1 MKMTKNVYG
10 FTGKIL
16 RVDLTH
22 GKIAVQDHPRELME
36 GYLGGRGTNIRIL
49 WDELDANTDPLGPD
63 NKVVFG
69 AGPLV
74 GTIAPSSGRWNV
86 SARSPMTGL
95 IGDSNAGGH
104 WAAELKWSGFD
115 NVVFSGRSQKPVY
128 LWINDGEAELRS
140 AADVWGKGLIETT
153 NRIREEVDEEEA
165 KVAAIGPA
173 GENLVQGAAV
183 MSDLTRAAGRTGI
196 AAVMGTKNLKGIAVV
211 GSKGVNIAD
220 PDRYMTLIQEA
231 TTEILEHP
239 LYEVWATLGTTFLL
253 RAISKAGRLAIKNWT
268 ENVLDEAKAIE
279 LSGKRLFEEYSL
291 KNKACYNCPI
301 ACSRVYSVTEGPYAG
316 TFSEGPEYE
325 AQTHLG
331 SNLGITDMEAMLH
344 LNALCNDLGLDVC
357 TVGATIAWAMEC
369 YERGLITDEDTG
381 GLKLTWGNDEA
392 AVKLTKQIAAREGF
406 GDVLADGSYAAA
418 ERLGVGKEYLITT
431 KKLPWTAVDAR
442 GSFGW
447 ALAYSTSTRG
457 ADHLR
462 SLVYVASLKTY
473 QDQATKL
480 FGVPAEATNE
490 WSLQGKPFFVKFCEE
505 IGAVIDAIGICKTPS
520 MILMTNSYFVS
531 PSGKPDKLAEIITA
545 ITGIEY
551 TGTSLLQVGER
562 IYNTEKAFNM
572 RYGLG
577 RRTLD
582 TVPRRFIEDVPPKE
596 PRNTEDALV
605 TPEKLNQLLDE
616 YYELRG
622 WDVES
627 GLIKRQKLEELGL
640 KDIADELQSL
650 NQLPS

>member
-1 MKMTKNVYG
+1 MANEVYG

-16 RVDLTH
+16 RVNLTK
-22 GKIAVQDHPRELME
+22 GSVTVQDHPKELME
-36 GYLGGRGTNIRIL
+36 GYLGGRGSNIRIV
-49 WDELDANTDPLGPD
+49 WDEVGVDTDPLGPD
-63 NKVVFG
+63 NIVVFG

-74 GTIAPSSGRWNV
+74 GTLAPSSGRWNV
-86 SARSPMTGL
+86 SARSPLTGL

-115 NVVFSGRSQKPVY
+115 NVVFTGRSTKPVY
-128 LWINDGEAELRS
+128 LWINDGEVEIRNAEHI
-140 AADVWGKGLIETT
+140 WGKGLTETT
-153 NRIREEVDEEEA
+153 TRIREEIDEEEA

-211 GSKGVNIAD
+211 GTKGVSIAD
-220 PDRYMTLIQEA
+220 PERYMTLMQEA
-231 TTEILEHP
+231 TNEILEHP

-253 RAISKAGRLAIKNWT
+253 KAISKAGRLAIKNWT
-268 ENVLDEAKAIE
+268 ENVLEEADAVE
-279 LSGKRLFEEYSL
+279 LSGKRLFDEYSL
-291 KNKACYNCPI
+291 KNKGCYNCPI
-301 ACSRVYSVTEGPYAG
+301 ACSRVYQITEGPYAG
-316 TFSEGPEYE
+316 TLSEGPEYE

-331 SNLGITDMEAMLH
+331 SNLGIYSMEAMLH
-344 LNALCNDLGLDVC
+344 LNALCNELGLDVC

-369 YERGLITDEDTG
+369 YERGIITDEDTG
-381 GLKLTWGNDEA
+381 GLKLNWGNEEA
-392 AVKLTKQIAAREGF
+392 TVELVKKMASREGF
-406 GDVLADGSYAAA
+406 GDVLADGSYAAS
-418 ERLGVGKEYLITT
+418 EKLGKGSEYLIAT

-447 ALAYSTSTRG
+447 ALAYATSTRG

-462 SLVYVASLKTY
+462 GLVYVASLKTY
-473 QDQATKL
+473 QEQATEL
-480 FGVPAEATNE
+480 FGVPRDATDE
-490 WSLQGKPFFVKFCEE
+490 WSLQGKPFFVKYCEE
-505 IGAVIDAIGICKTPS
+505 MGAVIDAVGICKTPS

-531 PSGKPDKLAEIITA
+531 PSGKPDGLAELLSAT
-545 ITGIEY
+545 TGIPL

-562 IYNTEKAFNM
+562 IYNTEKAFNT
-572 RYGLG
+572 RFGLG
-577 RRTLD
+577 RRSLD
-582 TVPRRFIEDVPPKE
+582 TVPRRFMEDIPPKE
-596 PRNTEDALV
+596 PRHTEDALV
-605 TPEKLNQLLDE
+605 TPAKLNQLLDE

-627 GLIKRQKLEELGL
+627 GLIKRKKLEELGL

>member
-1 MKMTKNVYG
+1 MKNEVYG

-16 RVDLTH
+16 RVNLTN
-22 GKIAVQDHPRELME
+22 GKITIQDHPRELMK
-36 GYLGGRGTNIRIL
+36 GYLGGRGSNIRII
-49 WDELDANTDPLGPD
+49 WDEVGVDTDPLGPD
-63 NKVVFG
+63 NVVVFG

-74 GTIAPSSGRWNV
+74 GTLAPSSGRWNV
-86 SARSPMTGL
+86 SSRSPMTGL

-115 NVVFSGRSQKPVY
+115 NVVFTGRSAKPVY
-128 LWINDGEAELRS
+128 LWINDGDPELRS
-140 AADVWGKGLIETT
+140 AHDVWGKGLIETT
-153 NRIREEVDEEEA
+153 TRIREEVDEEEA

-211 GSKGVNIAD
+211 GTKSVNIAN
-220 PDRYMTLIQEA
+220 PEKYMTLMQEA
-231 TTEILEHP
+231 TNEILEHP

-268 ENVLDEAKAIE
+268 ENVLAEADAYE

-291 KNKACYNCPI
+291 KNKGCYNCPI
-301 ACSRVYSVTEGPYAG
+301 ACSRIYSIEDGPYAG

-331 SNLGITDMEAMLH
+331 SNLGINNMEAMLH

-369 YERGLITDEDTG
+369 YERGIITDEDTG
-381 GLKLTWGNDEA
+381 GLKLTWGNEEVTVDL
-392 AVKLTKQIAAREGF
+392 VKKIAAREGF
-406 GDVLADGSYAAA
+406 GDVLADGSYAAS
-418 ERLGVGKEYLITT
+418 EKLGKGSEYLIAT

-447 ALAYSTSTRG
+447 ALAYATSTRG

-462 SLVYVASLKTY
+462 ALVYVASLKTY
-473 QDQATKL
+473 QDQATEL
-480 FGVPAEATNE
+480 FGVPREATDE

-531 PSGKPDKLAEIITA
+531 PSGKPDKMAEIITA
-545 ITGIEY
+545 TTGIPY

-562 IYNTEKAFNM
+562 IYNTEKAFNT
-572 RYGLG
+572 RFGLG
-577 RRTLD
+577 RRSLD
-582 TVPRRFIEDVPPKE
+582 TVPRRFMEDIPPKE
-596 PRNTEDALV
+596 PRNIEEALV
-605 TPEKLNQLLDE
+605 TPAKLNQLLDE
-616 YYELRG
+616 YYQLRE
-622 WDVES
+622 WDVET